1 MIIEG
6 ILVLALNFGG
16 NNLLTNP
23 FIAEYWQN
31 LQNNIIKTSEQKKLI
46 SPTPKPS
53 PKSVINTLLNASLP
67 STKPTVT
74 PTPKSSVKPK
84 SSPTSKPTI
93 KPSTKPSTTPVTT
106 SSFSKQQV
114 LDALNNYRTSKGIGS
129 LQFDQKLQDYAQ
141 SRANYLKQRGSL
153 DNHAE
158 FNNFIQNQDGFSKL
172 GFNAL
177 AENQSWNYKGT
188 AEGLI
193 SDFYAKSPGHNANQL
208 NGEYTHV
215 GIGITGEYTN
225 LVFGGRKR

>member
-1 MIIEG
+1 MLIEG

-23 FIAEYWQN
+23 FTSEYWQN
-31 LQNNIIKTSEQKKLI
+31 LQNIIIKQTQQKPLV

-53 PKSVINTLLNASLP
+53 VSSIVISLLSP
-67 STKPTVT
+67 SPKPTLIPT
-74 PTPKSSVKPK
+74 PTPKPTVKPTQKPSIKPK
-84 SSPTSKPTI
+84 S
-93 KPSTKPSTTPVTT
+93 T
-106 SSFSKQQV
+106 SSIKSTPKPVNNNSFSSQQV
-114 LDALNNYRTSKGIGS
+114 LDALNNYRASKGIAK
-129 LQFDQKLQDYAQ
+129 LQFDQKLQTYAKTR
-141 SRANYLKQRGSL
+141 SDYLKSRGSL
-153 DNHAE
+153 DNHAQ
-158 FNNFIQNQDGFSKL
+158 FNDLIQNQDGFGKL

-193 SDFYAKSPGHNANQL
+193 TEFYAKSPGHNANQL
-208 NGEYTHV
+208 SGEYTHV